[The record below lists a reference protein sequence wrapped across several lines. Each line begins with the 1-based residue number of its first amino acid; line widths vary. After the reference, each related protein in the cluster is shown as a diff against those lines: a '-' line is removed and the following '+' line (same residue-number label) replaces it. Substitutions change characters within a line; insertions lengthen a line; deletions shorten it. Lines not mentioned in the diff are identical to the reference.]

1 MDLKLTPAM
10 LSTLQNALKTG
21 ASAGAGAG
29 ASAVSGLGAIGAT
42 GGAQSANSFSN
53 ALGDALKSVSQA
65 QDASS
70 DLQRKF
76 QSGADGVSLEET
88 MISMQK
94 AQIGFQAALAVR
106 NRLVSAYTDIMNMS
120 V

>member
-10 LSTLQNALKTG
+10 LSTLQSALKNGGTAG
-21 ASAGAGAG
+21 ASAGA
-29 ASAVSGLGAIGAT
+29 SPVSGVAKAAGAT
-42 GGAQSANSFSN
+42 GAGSFSN

-65 QDASS
+65 QDQSS

-76 QSGADGVSLEET
+76 QTGADGVSLEET
-88 MISMQK
+88 MVSMQK

>member
-21 ASAGAGAG
+21 ASAGAGVG
-29 ASAVSGLGAIGAT
+29 ASAVSGVGAT
-42 GGAQSANSFSN
+42 GVAKGGGSFSN

-76 QSGADGVSLEET
+76 QTGDQSVSLEET

>member
-10 LSTLQNALKTG
+10 LTTLQNAVKAGTPAAG
-21 ASAGAGAG
+21 GSVSASAN
-29 ASAVSGLGAIGAT
+29 AVP
-42 GGAQSANSFSN
+42 GGSFSN
-53 ALGDALKSVSQA
+53 ALGDALKSVSRTQA
-65 QDASS
+65 EAS

-76 QSGADGVSLEET
+76 QTGAEGVSLEET
-88 MISMQK
+88 MIAMQK
-94 AQIGFQAALAVR
+94 AQIGFQAALTVR

>member
-10 LSTLQNALKTG
+10 LSTLQNAVKAG
-21 ASAGAGAG
+21 APSVSGGVSSSAGA
-29 ASAVSGLGAIGAT
+29 VP
-42 GGAQSANSFSN
+42 GGSFSN
-53 ALGDALKSVSQA
+53 ALGDALKSVSRTQEQA
-65 QDASS
+65 S

-76 QSGADGVSLEET
+76 QTGAEGVSLEET
-88 MISMQK
+88 MIAMQK
-94 AQIGFQAALAVR
+94 AQIGFQAALTVR

>member
-10 LSTLQNALKTG
+10 LTTLQNAVKAGTPVAG
-21 ASAGAGAG
+21 GSVSASAN
-29 ASAVSGLGAIGAT
+29 AVSGG
-42 GGAQSANSFSN
+42 SFSN
-53 ALGDALKSVSQA
+53 ALGDALKSVSRTQA
-65 QDASS
+65 EAS

-76 QSGADGVSLEET
+76 QTGAEGVSLEET
-88 MISMQK
+88 MIAMQK
-94 AQIGFQAALAVR
+94 AQIGFQAALTVR

>member
-10 LSTLQNALKTG
+10 LSTLQNALK
-21 ASAGAGAG
+21 AGAPAG
-29 ASAVSGLGAIGAT
+29 GGSAASAVSGVARAGDPTGAG
-42 GGAQSANSFSN
+42 SFTN

-65 QDASS
+65 QEQSGE
-70 DLQRKF
+70 LQRKF
-76 QSGADGVSLEET
+76 QTGAEGVSLEET
-88 MISMQK
+88 MLSMQK